1 MTDRALVITG
11 FAVLAVI
18 VISMAVVAHWRRMS
32 FAGLGDTVRYLTRT
46 RTARIVAVVLWA
58 WLGWHFLAR

>member
-11 FAVLAVI
+11 FAVLAFI
-18 VISMAVVAHWRRMS
+18 VTGTAITARVRRVS

-46 RTARIVAVVLWA
+46 RTARIVAVILWA

>member
-18 VISMAVVAHWRRMS
+18 AVSMAVVAHRRRMS
-32 FAGLGDTVRYLTRT
+32 FAGLGATVRYLTRT
-46 RTARIVAVVLWA
+46 RTARIVAVILWA

>member
-1 MTDRALVITG
+1 MTDRVLVITG

-18 VISMAVVAHWRRMS
+18 VISTAIAARVRRLS

-46 RTARIVAVVLWA
+46 RTARIVAVIVWA

>member
-18 VISMAVVAHWRRMS
+18 VISMAAVAHWRRMS

-46 RTARIVAVVLWA
+46 RTARIVAVILWA

>member
-11 FAVLAVI
+11 FAVLVVAVI
-18 VISMAVVAHWRRMS
+18 VAAVVACLRRTW
-32 FAGLGDTVRYLTRT
+32 FAGLGDTVRALTRT
-46 RTARIVAVVLWA
+46 RTVRIVAVVLWA

>member
-11 FAVLAVI
+11 FAVLAVL
-18 VISMAVVAHWRRMS
+18 VISTAAVARRRRLS

-46 RTARIVAVVLWA
+46 RTARVVAVLLWA

>member
-18 VISMAVVAHWRRMS
+18 VISTAIAARVRRLS
-32 FAGLGDTVRYLTRT
+32 FARLGDTVRYLTRT
-46 RTARIVAVVLWA
+46 RTARIVAVIVWA